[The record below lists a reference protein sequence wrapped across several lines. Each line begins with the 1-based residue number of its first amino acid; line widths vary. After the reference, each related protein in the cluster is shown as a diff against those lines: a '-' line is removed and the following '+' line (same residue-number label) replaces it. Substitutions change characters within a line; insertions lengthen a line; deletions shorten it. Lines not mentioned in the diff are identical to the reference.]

1 MKILILLILMLL
13 SPSLDAGTIPTFAW
27 DAAAEAKGLNIQG
40 DLAWSPTTCDFEKHE
55 QDTRSFPI
63 FSYKRPSGKP
73 FKDAAGA
80 FCFALELPEERLGTL
95 LHFSMIRIFG
105 IAELSIN
112 GERVWFQNQMTGAQ
126 RLNILHE
133 VKSQKLLV
141 EIRLRCNEAPS
152 CGFRGALHVHGD
164 RQGIRAD
171 LLRYSYDLLAIT
183 GIMACL
189 FYHMIFAFLRRRSS
203 AAIFLSFNALAL
215 MLRLFLSG
223 QGQLHFFFNIP
234 ESWYWRLETLAAYL
248 LTASTLSL
256 VKTVFEEDSPKHL
269 SLLGWSIAG
278 TSSVFLFLGPRVFPF
293 LLSIV
298 YVLLILN
305 SINYALVIP
314 RALRQRRSG
323 AILMVICAAVTFIS
337 ALFEA
342 LNSRWNIEMH
352 PAAQPLTHLATMIF
366 QSVLLATR
374 INDAFVTA
382 EKQESEI
389 KTLKE
394 QIEVEIRSLDQKI
407 LERTTELR
415 TIFQSISTGILW
427 INLDEKNN
435 LRISSEY
442 SDHLRKTIG
451 FDIEAWHEMHFFL
464 RRMRLGTLPRSGK
477 EVAAFFQEHMKQPE
491 SLDQMLEKLL
501 GGIKVFDDLDRV
513 KHLKF
518 KWIPIIEEGRVTELF
533 LFVFDV
539 SLSMDMQELARCKA
553 LEIEA
558 VRELTRLPPAVLEAG
573 YEVFG
578 NPSLPAIRQ
587 FAVDHDL
594 IRLDEALSGLQHEK
608 HLDKFMQAYHRILTL
623 LAERQ
628 IRARQEAPFDHEGFL
643 RMPDWENLPVDS
655 RTLFHELIRA
665 REK

>member
-1 MKILILLILMLL
+1 MKILIFIMMLV
-13 SPSLDAGTIPTFAW
+13 SPMLYAGTIPTWTW
-27 DAAAEAKGLNIQG
+27 DAAAEANGLNIQG
-40 DLAWSPTTCDFEKHE
+40 DLAWSPAACEFEKTE

-73 FKDAAGA
+73 LKDPAGA
-80 FCFALELPEERLGTL
+80 FCFALQLPEERLGTL
-95 LHFSMIRIFG
+95 LHFSMIRLFG

-112 GERVWFQNQMTGAQ
+112 GERLWFQDQTTGAE
-126 RLNILHE
+126 RLNILYE
-133 VKSQKLLV
+133 VKAQKLLV
-141 EIRLRCNEAPS
+141 EIRLRCNNAPS
-152 CGFRGALHVHGD
+152 CGFRGALHIHGD
-164 RQGIRAD
+164 RQGTRAD
-171 LLRYSYDLLAIT
+171 LLHYSYDLLAIT

-203 AAIFLSFNALAL
+203 AAIFLSLNAVAL
-215 MLRLFLSG
+215 MLRLLLSG
-223 QGQLHFFFNIP
+223 QGQLHFFFGIP
-234 ESWYWRLETLAAYL
+234 ESWYWRLETVAAYF

-256 VKTVFEEDSPKHL
+256 VKTIFEQETPKYL

-278 TSSVFLFLGPRVFPF
+278 TSSIFLLLGPRGFPF

-298 YVLLILN
+298 YVLVVLN
-305 SINYALVIP
+305 IINYAFVIP

-323 AILMVICAAVTFIS
+323 AVLMVISAIVTFLS

-342 LNSRWNIEMH
+342 LNTRWNIEMH
-352 PAAQPLTHLATMIF
+352 SAVQPLTYLGTMIF

-427 INLDEKNN
+427 ISLDEKNS
-435 LRISSEY
+435 LRISSEF

-464 RRMRLGTLPRSGK
+464 RRMRLDSLPKSGK
-477 EVAAFFQEHMKQPE
+477 EVAAFFQEHMQSPE
-491 SLDQMLEKLL
+491 SLDQMLEELL

-518 KWIPIIEEGRVTELF
+518 KWIPIVEDGRVTEVF

-539 SLSMDMQELARCKA
+539 TLSMDMQELARCKA

-558 VRELTRLPPAVLEAG
+558 VRELTRLPPPVLEAG

-578 NPSLPAIRQ
+578 NPSLPAMRQ
-587 FAVDHDL
+587 FAAEHQL
-594 IRLDEALSGLQHEK
+594 MRLEEALSGLQHEK
-608 HLDKFMQAYHRILTL
+608 QLDKFMQAYQCVLTL

-628 IRARQEAPFDHEGFL
+628 IRARQQAPFDHEGFL
-643 RMPDWENLPVDS
+643 QMPDWENLPVDS
-655 RTLFHELIRA
+655 RTLFHELVRA

>member
-1 MKILILLILMLL
+1 MKILVLLIMLL
-13 SPSLDAGTIPTFAW
+13 TIPRLEAGSLPEFIW
-27 DAAAEAKGLNIQG
+27 DATAEAEGLSIQG
-40 DLAWSPTTCDFEKHE
+40 NLAWNQKACDFDKVE
-55 QDTRSFPI
+55 QDTRTFPV

-73 FKDAAGA
+73 YKDPTGA
-80 FCFALELPEERLGTL
+80 FCFALRLPEERLGTL
-95 LHFSMIRIFG
+95 LHFSMIRLFG
-105 IAELSIN
+105 VAELTIN
-112 GERVWFQNQMTGAQ
+112 GERVWFQDQTTGAE
-126 RLNILHE
+126 RLNLLYE
-133 VKSQKLLV
+133 VKSQNLLV
-141 EIRLRCNEAPS
+141 ELRLRCHEAPS
-152 CGFRGALHVHGD
+152 CGFRGALHVRSD
-164 RQGIRAD
+164 RQGTRAD
-171 LLRYSYDLLAIT
+171 LLHYSYDLLALT
-183 GIMACL
+183 GILACL

-203 AAIFLSFNALAL
+203 TAIFLSINAFAL

-223 QGQLHFFFNIP
+223 HGQLHFFFNIP
-234 ESWYWRLETLAAYL
+234 ENWYWRLETLAAYL
-248 LTASTLSL
+248 LLASTVSL
-256 VKTVFEEDSPKHL
+256 VRTVFENEAPKHL

-278 TSSVFLFLGPRVFPF
+278 TSSVFLLLGPRVFPF

-298 YVLLILN
+298 YALVFLN
-305 SINYALVIP
+305 IINYMFVIP

-323 AILMVICAAVTFIS
+323 AVLMVICAAVTFFS

-342 LNSRWNIEMH
+342 LNTRWNIEMH
-352 PAAQPLTHLATMIF
+352 SAAQPLTYLGTMIF

-427 INLDEKNN
+427 INLDDQNS

-442 SDHLRKTIG
+442 SDHLRQTIG

-464 RRMRLGTLPRSGK
+464 RRMRLSPLPCSGK
-477 EVAAFFQEHMKQPE
+477 ELAAFFQEHMKQPE
-491 SLDQMLEKLL
+491 TLDPMLEKLL
-501 GGIKVFDDLDRV
+501 GGIKVFDDLDRA

-518 KWIPIIEEGRVTELF
+518 KWIPILEDGRVTELF

-539 SLSMDMQELARCKA
+539 SLSMDMQELAHCKA

-558 VRELTRLPPAVLEAG
+558 LRELTRLSPVALEAG
-573 YEVFG
+573 YQVFG
-578 NPSLPAIRQ
+578 NPSLPTISQ
-587 FAVDHDL
+587 FAAEHQLV
-594 IRLDEALSGLQHEK
+594 RLDEALSGLQHEK
-608 HLDKFMQAYHRILTL
+608 HLDKFMQAYQRVLTL

-628 IRARQEAPFDHEGFL
+628 IRARQQSPFDYESFL
-643 RMPDWENLPVDS
+643 EMPDWENLPVDT
-655 RTLFHELIRA
+655 RTLFHELVRA
-665 REK
+665 RGK